1 MWLIF
6 LNFLK
11 TNTRKI
17 YENYNLLKFFYNCT
31 MGVMTRNMNLLHVVS
46 KLGYN
51 QFFGSNLYWARA
63 IVSNFQ
69 RNDLLPLEKQ
79 EVCY

>member
-1 MWLIF
+1 
-6 LNFLK
+6 
-11 TNTRKI
+11 
-17 YENYNLLKFFYNCT
+17 

-69 RNDLLPLEKQ
+69 QNDLLPLEKQ